1 MFLYPAKG
9 KNIYRVGFA
18 KTVESSAENDY
29 IENEIELSFNNEN
42 KKILMKNY
50 DSIKNTKIFF
60 GKQETKDTG
69 YLSLSTFD
77 LPDVK
82 SNFRKYAERSFE
94 KYINSSVELNN
105 KKNVIIDLRGNS
117 GGNNYYSNKF
127 LSSLYKNKIISDSEL
142 QKAKLPKGDEN
153 YTEVY
158 NYSSPWIAT
167 TMNNYFLQ
175 MGMMDFLFPYIQ
187 ADIEKFKTEP
197 KKITRKMV
205 DTSSDDIGECN
216 FTGKL
221 IIIADRNSASSSE
234 DTIQLAK
241 RLFGKDCYLVGEISR
256 GCFSYGNILPYS
268 LPNKSLCLYVPST
281 IFKNYENVKYFNI
294 EGVGFTPDYWS
305 TNEDLLET
313 LVAITGDKSLRKV
326 LQGIEVGLK

>member
-1 MFLYPAKG
+1 
-9 KNIYRVGFA
+9 
-18 KTVESSAENDY
+18 
-29 IENEIELSFNNEN
+29 
-42 KKILMKNY
+42 
-50 DSIKNTKIFF
+50 
-60 GKQETKDTG
+60 
-69 YLSLSTFD
+69 
-77 LPDVK
+77 
-82 SNFRKYAERSFE
+82 
-94 KYINSSVELNN
+94 
-105 KKNVIIDLRGNS
+105 
-117 GGNNYYSNKF
+117 
-127 LSSLYKNKIISDSEL
+127 
-142 QKAKLPKGDEN
+142 
-153 YTEVY
+153 
-158 NYSSPWIAT
+158 
-167 TMNNYFLQ
+167 MNNYFSQ

-241 RLFGKDCYLVGEISR
+241 RLFGKDCYLVGEISN
-256 GCFSYGNILPYS
+256 GCHAYGGVYTYQ
-268 LPNKSLCLYVPST
+268 LPNGSLAVRLS
-281 IFKNYENVKYFNI
+281 NVKYDFILNSKVINI